1 MPVLCSAILLNGRAP
16 YTVIASD
23 LRGESYIPHAFLKS
37 AYTNRDLFTLTWLL
51 IIIIVFPIFE
61 NSAVGNILLVCLFS
75 ILLLSALYSV
85 SDHPRQVAIGI
96 LLAIPILLSAWT
108 NVFLPSRDTLIAEV
122 IATAVFLTYILL
134 AILKRVFA
142 AREVTLTEIY
152 RAVNVYIMIALTFG
166 MLYLLIDFFLPGSF
180 QFLYGER
187 TMSALMYFSFGVLSI
202 GGVGDIIATGPV
214 VHSVVTIEMIIGV
227 MYMAVFIGLLVNAHY
242 STRYSSRN
250 TGDPVSEERETPPT
264 QPARLPY
271 FRSGGPATLV
281 AAAVMLNLATSI
293 TMVAFHFPLFMDTWG
308 TSLIVMTGGF
318 WIGAC
323 AGVLYNLIMAYTFW
337 GIPSALWAANS
348 VLVAGATWFF
358 WKRGWVDLIKP
369 FMLCAAGI
377 LTGLVNTPLVLV
389 NAALFNLPPS
399 DGPIAIAQFLSG
411 IFSSPALR
419 DIVSECL
426 IEIADKTL
434 SLILAAVVAL
444 LLTDILQ
451 KYNPDR
457 GE

>member
-1 MPVLCSAILLNGRAP
+1 M
-16 YTVIASD
+16 
-23 LRGESYIPHAFLKS
+23 GELYIPYEFLKS
-37 AYTNRDLFTLTWLL
+37 AYTNRDLFTLAWLI

-75 ILLLSALYSV
+75 MLLLSALYSV

-108 NVFLPSRDTLIAEV
+108 NVFLPSRDNLIAEV
-122 IATAVFLTYILL
+122 IATAVFMIYILL
-134 AILKRVFA
+134 VILKRVFT
-142 AREVTLTEIY
+142 AREVTTTEIY
-152 RAVNVYIMIALTFG
+152 RAVIVYIMIALTFG
-166 MLYLLIDFFLPGSF
+166 MIYLLIDFFIPGSF

-187 TMSALMYFSFGVLSI
+187 TMSAIFYFSFGVLSTV
-202 GGVGDIIATGPV
+202 GVGDIIATGPV

-250 TGDPVSEERETPPT
+250 KGDHVAQEPETPHAKPT
-264 QPARLPY
+264 HLPY
-271 FRSGGPATLV
+271 LRSGGPATLI
-281 AAAVMLNLATSI
+281 AIAVMLNLATSI

-308 TSLIVMTGGF
+308 TSLIVMAGGF

-337 GIPSALWAANS
+337 GIPSILWAANS
-348 VLVAGATWFF
+348 ILVAAATWFF
-358 WKRGWVDLIKP
+358 WKRGWVDLKKP
-369 FMLCAAGI
+369 FLLCAAGI
-377 LTGLVNTPLVLV
+377 ITGLVNTPLVIL
-389 NAALFNLPPS
+389 NITFFNLTPS
-399 DGPIAIAQFLSG
+399 EGPIAVSQFLSG
-411 IFSSPALR
+411 IISSPLIR
-419 DIVSECL
+419 EIVSECL

-444 LLTDILQ
+444 LLIDILN
-451 KYNPDR
+451 KYNPD
-457 GE
+457 